1 MIPVKNQNMSEEDL
15 YNILKDGADFSHIT
29 IYGTETGYT
38 RGIDLGSRDF
48 STVKKPEIAILV
60 GEGIRSYDAGEI
72 WHLLDTRHK
81 ISISKI
87 DIRELNKVDLSRYTH
102 FIIPSFEGSG
112 LDSQVEKLKEFVREG
127 GTIIGY
133 RYTSKWL
140 KKNKFIDVEFLEKD
154 ITGIEPRDATHLGLC
169 RSFQISQVFMTM
181 SVKQNLMIAMS
192 LSKKSGKALL
202 DPIDDEKISKEC
214 DDILELYK
222 IKNQSENIVSTLSQG
237 IRKLLDI
244 AMAVVGNPKVIL
256 LDEPTSGVS
265 VEEKFGIMDIV
276 IAALKQS
283 ETSVLFV
290 EHDMEIVER
299 YVDRVIA
306 FYQGEIICDAPPKE
320 ALSNKKV
327 IEYVLGH

>member
-1 MIPVKNQNMSEEDL
+1 MI
-15 YNILKDGADFSHIT
+15 
-29 IYGTETGYT
+29 TGY
-38 RGIDLGSRDF
+38 L
-48 STVKKPEIAILV
+48 KP
-60 GEGIRSYDAGEI
+60 
-72 WHLLDTRHK
+72 T
-81 ISISKI
+81 
-87 DIRELNKVDLSRYTH
+87 
-102 FIIPSFEGSG
+102 SG
-112 LDSQVEKLKEFVREG
+112 
-127 GTIIGY
+127 T
-133 RYTSKWL
+133 
-140 KKNKFIDVEFLEKD
+140 VEFLERD

>member
-1 MIPVKNQNMSEEDL
+1 MI
-15 YNILKDGADFSHIT
+15 
-29 IYGTETGYT
+29 TGY
-38 RGIDLGSRDF
+38 L
-48 STVKKPEIAILV
+48 KP
-60 GEGIRSYDAGEI
+60 
-72 WHLLDTRHK
+72 T
-81 ISISKI
+81 
-87 DIRELNKVDLSRYTH
+87 
-102 FIIPSFEGSG
+102 SG
-112 LDSQVEKLKEFVREG
+112 
-127 GTIIGY
+127 T
-133 RYTSKWL
+133 
-140 KKNKFIDVEFLEKD
+140 VEFLERD

-222 IKNQSENIVSTLSQG
+222 IKDQSENIVSTLSQG

>member
-1 MIPVKNQNMSEEDL
+1 MSSNTVLKASDLNKAFSGIVAAKDINVTINQGEIVGIIGANGAGKTVFVNMI
-15 YNILKDGADFSHIT
+15 
-29 IYGTETGYT
+29 TGY
-38 RGIDLGSRDF
+38 L
-48 STVKKPEIAILV
+48 KPTS
-60 GEGIRSYDAGEI
+60 G
-72 WHLLDTRHK
+72 K
-81 ISISKI
+81 I
-87 DIRELNKVDLSRYTH
+87 
-102 FIIPSFEGSG
+102 
-112 LDSQVEKLKEFVREG
+112 
-127 GTIIGY
+127 
-133 RYTSKWL
+133 
-140 KKNKFIDVEFLEKD
+140 EFLGED
-154 ITGIEPRDATHLGLC
+154 ITGIEARNATHIGLC

-192 LSKKSGKALL
+192 LSKKSGKTLL
-202 DPIDDEKISKEC
+202 DPIDDEEISKEC
-214 DDILELYK
+214 DNILELYK
-222 IKNQSENIVSTLSQG
+222 IKDQSDNIVSTLSQG

-276 IAALKQS
+276 IAALKQT

-320 ALSNKKV
+320 ALSDKKV

>member
-1 MIPVKNQNMSEEDL
+1 MPSNTVLKATDLNKSFSGIVAAKDINVTISQGEIVGIIGANGAGKTVFVNMI
-15 YNILKDGADFSHIT
+15 
-29 IYGTETGYT
+29 TGY
-38 RGIDLGSRDF
+38 L
-48 STVKKPEIAILV
+48 KP
-60 GEGIRSYDAGEI
+60 
-72 WHLLDTRHK
+72 T
-81 ISISKI
+81 
-87 DIRELNKVDLSRYTH
+87 
-102 FIIPSFEGSG
+102 SG
-112 LDSQVEKLKEFVREG
+112 
-127 GTIIGY
+127 T
-133 RYTSKWL
+133 
-140 KKNKFIDVEFLEKD
+140 VEFLERD

-222 IKNQSENIVSTLSQG
+222 IKDQSENIVSTLSQG

>member
-1 MIPVKNQNMSEEDL
+1 MI
-15 YNILKDGADFSHIT
+15 
-29 IYGTETGYT
+29 TGY
-38 RGIDLGSRDF
+38 L
-48 STVKKPEIAILV
+48 KPTS
-60 GEGIRSYDAGEI
+60 G
-72 WHLLDTRHK
+72 K
-81 ISISKI
+81 I
-87 DIRELNKVDLSRYTH
+87 
-102 FIIPSFEGSG
+102 
-112 LDSQVEKLKEFVREG
+112 
-127 GTIIGY
+127 
-133 RYTSKWL
+133 
-140 KKNKFIDVEFLEKD
+140 EFLGKD
-154 ITGIEPRDATHLGLC
+154 ITGIEPRNATHIGLC

-192 LSKKSGKALL
+192 LSKKSGKTLL
-202 DPIDDEKISKEC
+202 DPIDDEEISKEC
-214 DDILELYK
+214 DNILELYK
-222 IKNQSENIVSTLSQG
+222 IKDQSDNIVSTLSQG

-276 IAALKQS
+276 IAALKQT

-320 ALSNKKV
+320 ALSDKKV

>member
-1 MIPVKNQNMSEEDL
+1 MSSNTVLKASDLNKSFSGIVAAKDINVTINQGEIVGIIGANGAGKTVFVNMI
-15 YNILKDGADFSHIT
+15 
-29 IYGTETGYT
+29 TGY
-38 RGIDLGSRDF
+38 L
-48 STVKKPEIAILV
+48 KPTS
-60 GEGIRSYDAGEI
+60 G
-72 WHLLDTRHK
+72 K
-81 ISISKI
+81 I
-87 DIRELNKVDLSRYTH
+87 
-102 FIIPSFEGSG
+102 
-112 LDSQVEKLKEFVREG
+112 
-127 GTIIGY
+127 
-133 RYTSKWL
+133 
-140 KKNKFIDVEFLEKD
+140 EFLGED
-154 ITGIEPRDATHLGLC
+154 ITGIEPRNATHIGLC

-181 SVKQNLMIAMS
+181 TVKQNLMIAMS
-192 LSKKSGKALL
+192 LSKKSGKTLL
-202 DPIDDEKISKEC
+202 DPIDDEEISKEC
-214 DDILELYK
+214 DKILELYK
-222 IKNQSENIVSTLSQG
+222 IKDQSDNIVSTLSQG

-276 IAALKQS
+276 IAALKQT

-320 ALSNKKV
+320 ALSDKKV

>member
-1 MIPVKNQNMSEEDL
+1 MSGNTVLKASDLNKSFSGIVAAKDINVTINQGEIVGIIGANGAGKTVFVNMI
-15 YNILKDGADFSHIT
+15 
-29 IYGTETGYT
+29 TGY
-38 RGIDLGSRDF
+38 L
-48 STVKKPEIAILV
+48 KPTS
-60 GEGIRSYDAGEI
+60 G
-72 WHLLDTRHK
+72 K
-81 ISISKI
+81 I
-87 DIRELNKVDLSRYTH
+87 
-102 FIIPSFEGSG
+102 
-112 LDSQVEKLKEFVREG
+112 
-127 GTIIGY
+127 
-133 RYTSKWL
+133 
-140 KKNKFIDVEFLEKD
+140 EFLGED
-154 ITGIEPRDATHLGLC
+154 ITGIEPRNATHIGLC

-192 LSKKSGKALL
+192 LSKKSGKTLL
-202 DPIDDEKISKEC
+202 DPIDDEEISKEC
-214 DDILELYK
+214 DNILELYK
-222 IKNQSENIVSTLSQG
+222 IKDQSDNIVSTLSQG

-276 IAALKQS
+276 IAALKQT

-320 ALSNKKV
+320 ALSDKKV

>member
-1 MIPVKNQNMSEEDL
+1 MSNNAVLKATDLNKSFSGIVAAKDINVTINQGEIVGIIGANGAGKTVFVNMI
-15 YNILKDGADFSHIT
+15 
-29 IYGTETGYT
+29 TGY
-38 RGIDLGSRDF
+38 L
-48 STVKKPEIAILV
+48 KPTS
-60 GEGIRSYDAGEI
+60 G
-72 WHLLDTRHK
+72 K
-81 ISISKI
+81 I
-87 DIRELNKVDLSRYTH
+87 
-102 FIIPSFEGSG
+102 
-112 LDSQVEKLKEFVREG
+112 
-127 GTIIGY
+127 
-133 RYTSKWL
+133 
-140 KKNKFIDVEFLEKD
+140 EFLGND
-154 ITGIEPRDATHLGLC
+154 ITGIEPRNATHIGLC

-192 LSKKSGKALL
+192 LSKKSGKTLL
-202 DPIDDEKISKEC
+202 DPIDDEEISKEC
-214 DDILELYK
+214 DKILELYK
-222 IKNQSENIVSTLSQG
+222 ITDQSDNIVSTLSQG

-276 IAALKQS
+276 IAALKQT

-320 ALSNKKV
+320 ALTDKKV

>member
-1 MIPVKNQNMSEEDL
+1 MSSNTVLKASDLNKSFSGIVAAKDINVTINQGEIVGIIGANGAGKTVFVNMI
-15 YNILKDGADFSHIT
+15 
-29 IYGTETGYT
+29 TGY
-38 RGIDLGSRDF
+38 L
-48 STVKKPEIAILV
+48 KPTS
-60 GEGIRSYDAGEI
+60 G
-72 WHLLDTRHK
+72 K
-81 ISISKI
+81 I
-87 DIRELNKVDLSRYTH
+87 
-102 FIIPSFEGSG
+102 
-112 LDSQVEKLKEFVREG
+112 
-127 GTIIGY
+127 
-133 RYTSKWL
+133 
-140 KKNKFIDVEFLEKD
+140 EFLGED
-154 ITGIEPRDATHLGLC
+154 ITGIEPRNATHIGLC

-192 LSKKSGKALL
+192 LSKKSGKTLL
-202 DPIDDEKISKEC
+202 DPIDDEEISKEC
-214 DDILELYK
+214 DNILELYK
-222 IKNQSENIVSTLSQG
+222 IKDQSNNIVSTLSQG

-276 IAALKQS
+276 IAALKQT

-320 ALSNKKV
+320 ALSDKKV